1 MPVFTIIAGPNG
13 AGKSTFSAIL
23 SSDDALIFDA
33 DKVKSLREKQYPD
46 VPAES
51 IEMMIDSAYWE
62 AEEIAFKEKRD
73 LTVETNLRDDFLIKR
88 SIFFREKGYTTN
100 LIYILLPDIG
110 TSIERVG
117 LRVKQKG
124 HFIDEN
130 SIRYNFEQGLT
141 ILKQHFNKFDN
152 MNVFN
157 SPLNINDDPALIT
170 FLTIN
175 NNVVTFLESNPPL
188 WAKSTINELIQ
199 NLPKN

>member
-1 MPVFTIIAGPNG
+1 
-13 AGKSTFSAIL
+13 
-23 SSDDALIFDA
+23 
-33 DKVKSLREKQYPD
+33 
-46 VPAES
+46 
-51 IEMMIDSAYWE
+51 MMIDSAYWE
-62 AEEIAFKEKRD
+62 AEEIALQEKRD

-88 SIFFREKGYTTN
+88 SIFFKEKGYTTN
-100 LIYILLPDIG
+100 LIYLLLPDVG

-157 SPLNINDDPALIT
+157 SPLNVNDDPAVIT
-170 FLTIN
+170 FLTIKN
-175 NNVVTFLESNPPL
+175 NTINFLDSNAPL
-188 WAKSTINELIQ
+188 WAKTILDELVQKLAI
-199 NLPKN
+199 N